1 MADKKTDE
9 PVIPQGNEKVAV
21 TPDWEKILYTPE
33 RQEKLL
39 KGEMNLR
46 DYHAISGPEML
57 QMALI
62 GFRMYEQGKYSEAK
76 TIFQGLIALDPMEA
90 YYYTALGAVYLAE
103 EDLENARAM
112 FTSSIALNPKE
123 VAPYVNRGEVNLR
136 EGKILEAAEDFQKA
150 VELDPKHEDPLT
162 QRARVFAAAALEMIE
177 NASKGGDAKGDE
189 AKGGATKGAAPAKG
203 AAKPAPAKKA
213 K

>member
-1 MADKKTDE
+1 MAEKKPDS
-9 PVIPQGNEKVAV
+9 VIPAAGEKVSV

-33 RQEKLL
+33 RQDKLV
-39 KGEMNLR
+39 KGQISLR

-76 TIFQGLIALDPMEA
+76 TIFQGLIALDPTEA

-103 EDLENARAM
+103 EDLENARDM

-177 NASKGGDAKGDE
+177 NA
-189 AKGGATKGAAPAKG
+189 TKDDPKAEEK
-203 AAKPAPAKKA
+203 PAKK